1 MKCTHMRKYGR
12 NRRFNVTS
20 TETALTAT
28 IFTVIYVFIFF
39 IYFPSQDFAKNFKR
53 ESGLAL
59 VIHVDLM
66 TSYHEM
72 KVFQNN

>member
-28 IFTVIYVFIFF
+28 IFTVIYVFIFLF
-39 IYFPSQDFAKNFKR
+39 ISQAKILQRISN
-53 ESGLAL
+53 
-59 VIHVDLM
+59 VNPDWP
-66 TSYHEM
+66 
-72 KVFQNN
+72 

>member
-20 TETALTAT
+20 SETALTAT
-28 IFTVIYVFIFF
+28 IFTVICLHFF